1 MILVFWGPCQDI
13 TLVGSGIGCLMSAK
27 ELISSLICSACWLAL
42 SGYCMLQIAIP
53 CKVYLASSFTVVF
66 I

>member
-27 ELISSLICSACWLAL
+27 ELISCYGRSSVSEAQACTWLGATRACT
-42 SGYCMLQIAIP
+42 GAW
-53 CKVYLASSFTVVF
+53 
-66 I
+66 